1 VSLRKERRGI
11 IDVTPFDNAFHN
23 FVSSFETSQIN
34 VEPPSRQSLGLKGHP
49 STTHRRPS
57 PSIIPADIPLPETR
71 PGTMYEGAS
80 PHPHPHHSITAI
92 DFAQRYPLPDSRPT
106 TIMGRHSGG
115 GERHLAA
122 TVEVSEVPTPLYL
135 VAILIA
141 TSVHVH
147 QDVLDAEAAIMG
159 RSAPLPSILKRDPGL
174 SPLPPGSVRPGRRKT
189 SSEHPRNLL
198 TDTERLL
205 IFSSQPL

>member
-1 VSLRKERRGI
+1 
-11 IDVTPFDNAFHN
+11 
-23 FVSSFETSQIN
+23 
-34 VEPPSRQSLGLKGHP
+34 
-49 STTHRRPS
+49 
-57 PSIIPADIPLPETR
+57 
-71 PGTMYEGAS
+71 
-80 PHPHPHHSITAI
+80 
-92 DFAQRYPLPDSRPT
+92 
-106 TIMGRHSGG
+106 MGRHSGG